1 MEARMIYPST
11 SLKRKALMAY
21 GAVVAL
27 VLLAILMYS
36 LYLSWNRNA
45 RSASNWQLQSE
56 VAAQPDTLA
65 QQQAF
70 LHRSM
75 LVY

>member
-1 MEARMIYPST
+1 MEARMTYLST

-27 VLLAILMYS
+27 VLLAILIYS
-36 LYLSWNRNA
+36 LYLSWNPNTRA
-45 RSASNWQLQSE
+45 AVNWKSQSE
-56 VAAQPDTLA
+56 AVAQPDTLVHP
-65 QQQAF
+65 QAF
-70 LHRSM
+70 LHRSL